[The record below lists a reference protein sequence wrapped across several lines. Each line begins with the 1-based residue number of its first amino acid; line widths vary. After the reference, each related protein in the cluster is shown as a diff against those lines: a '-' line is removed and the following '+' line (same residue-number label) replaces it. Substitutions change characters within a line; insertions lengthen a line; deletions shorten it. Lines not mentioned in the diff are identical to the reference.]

1 MYHSII
7 RFWSQAR
14 TSCRRQ
20 RRPTSPRPRATNG
33 EGSVDHAPR
42 RRPVRRVEWPIGK
55 DRAIHCRFREVGAN
69 PATSPGEGESMA
81 VGPGSPDWKC
91 TRDLFP
97 RSLVCEKRAASM
109 DARRLLG
116 GVGHVAVAGAPVGAT
131 ALAARGWGIIAAP
144 SVLYS
149 VPREARNK
157 KGVANVRYPL
167 MSESPRALRRNRS
180 RSACTGSRR
189 KRRRESADRSWPG
202 SSEAPRRWAARC
214 RTGFGSASTP
224 VRWRIRRPC
233 SGAWPR

>member
-81 VGPGSPDWKC
+81 VGPGSPDRKC

-116 GVGHVAVAGAPVGAT
+116 GGG
-131 ALAARGWGIIAAP
+131 ARGRCRCPCGGDGAGG
-144 SVLYS
+144 
-149 VPREARNK
+149 PRLGNHRRTE
-157 KGVANVRYPL
+157 
-167 MSESPRALRRNRS
+167 RALQRPPRG
-180 RSACTGSRR
+180 AQQKGGSERALPPHVG
-189 KRRRESADRSWPG
+189 EPA
-202 SSEAPRRWAARC
+202 SS
-214 RTGFGSASTP
+214 
-224 VRWRIRRPC
+224 
-233 SGAWPR
+233 